1 MTTTAPVQAPKA
13 ARETRKFTVAEYFR
27 LVDAGIIQPG
37 ERVELLEGEILLMA
51 PTGPSHNGGVNRYT
65 RVFGR
70 QAGNLYTLQVQG
82 PVRLDEHSAPEPD
95 VALLKFREDDYCQ
108 AHAGPADVLL
118 VVEVSDSSLDYDRGV
133 KSRIYGRAGVP
144 ETWVLNLPEDCI
156 ERFTGPGPEGYGQ
169 HDILRRGEKVSPA
182 ALPDLEL
189 AVEDLLLPPP
199 APAE

>member
-1 MTTTAPVQAPKA
+1 MTTTAPVQASIA

-37 ERVELLEGEILLMA
+37 ERVELVEGEILTM
-51 PTGPSHNGGVNRYT
+51 PPMGNSHFSGIMRYT

-70 QAGNLYTLQVQG
+70 LAGERFALLVQAPL
-82 PVRLDEHSAPEPD
+82 PLDERSAPEPD
-95 VALLKFREDDYCQ
+95 LALLTFREDDY
-108 AHAGPADVLL
+108 ASRRPGPADALL
-118 VVEVSDSSLDYDRGV
+118 VVEVADSSLDYDRGV
-133 KSRIYGRAGVP
+133 KARIYGRAGVP
-144 ETWVLNLPEDCI
+144 ETWALNLPEDCI

-189 AVEDLLLPPP
+189 AVEDLLLPL